1 MYTITPVLKSYSI
14 TNAHPNSQYPLPCAF
29 NLLVLA
35 PSQPLCIPC
44 PYSLDLTMLFFWR
57 YSSQPH
63 GFDRAVL
70 GPKALQHSG
79 RIAALPVSFTQP
91 PLPQPT
97 VEARKAPQ
105 HSTASPLQGTTVVAK
120 LPLSPR
126 SGRASEEKVFF
137 GTIFKTEFIFRQ
149 YTS

>member
-14 TNAHPNSQYPLPCAF
+14 TNAQPNSQYPLPCAF

-57 YSSQPH
+57 DSSQPH
-63 GFDRAVL
+63 CP
-70 GPKALQHSG
+70 GPQ
-79 RIAALPVSFTQP
+79 SFATLRKNSSTSCQLYPTPTPSAYCGGKEGSPAQP
-91 PLPQPT
+91 
-97 VEARKAPQ
+97 
-105 HSTASPLQGTTVVAK
+105 STASPLQGTTVVAK

-126 SGRASEEKVFF
+126 SGRASDGKVFF
-137 GTIFKTEFIFRQ
+137 GTNFKTEFIFRQ